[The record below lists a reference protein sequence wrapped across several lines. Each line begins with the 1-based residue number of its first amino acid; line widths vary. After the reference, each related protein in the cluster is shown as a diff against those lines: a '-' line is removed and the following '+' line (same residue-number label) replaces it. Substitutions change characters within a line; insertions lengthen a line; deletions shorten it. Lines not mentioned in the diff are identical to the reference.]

1 MRFLLW
7 ITEPSMIKGMA
18 MGIVL
23 ALVVS
28 VAFRLE
34 SMWFVASSVLTL
46 VVMCLFGVL
55 IGNYVFESRR
65 KRMQRQGLALVRQ
78 AGGELPGLSDDLMYL
93 LVNRDR
99 NHLPVLWQRLGRI
112 QPAIEEFIG
121 LTLAAVFR
129 VMAMSTLFAVL
140 GGAISFAVFLA
151 SYMQVERMEAQN
163 KLIGEQIRQADE
175 QMRFAKEQQQIEV
188 ALSIAEHRQVAAREA
203 LAVINNDRGPAQ
215 AGKRSLSPTAAN
227 LVAVALSQLEPYRG
241 VTVDPDTGDNI
252 LADHITSPEQEQ
264 LVRYLAAAN
273 VNLTELDL
281 SRAFLDD
288 ARLHDIDLA
297 HIQLP
302 RVRLRRAVV
311 HDTNFAGANL
321 AGADLSLAVMSRSD
335 LSGANLATAR
345 LHWTN
350 LVGAKLADTNLAE
363 ADLALANLRGAALN
377 NTQFGRAR
385 LCGAKFSGV
394 DVGGADLS
402 EADLALADFE
412 TATLPQVPKIRSAN
426 FWWLG
431 VYPQDYAARLGL
443 GAEDQARN
451 KTGLDRL
458 RMAPGDPVAVSA
470 IIDELKAA
478 APHPPA

>member
-112 QPAIEEFIG
+112 QPAIEELIG

-188 ALSIAEHRQVAAREA
+188 ALRGEHTHRCIIGIADVVWFIPD
-203 LAVINNDRGPAQ
+203 LKSNDA
-215 AGKRSLSPTAAN
+215 
-227 LVAVALSQLEPYRG
+227 
-241 VTVDPDTGDNI
+241 
-252 LADHITSPEQEQ
+252 
-264 LVRYLAAAN
+264 
-273 VNLTELDL
+273 
-281 SRAFLDD
+281 
-288 ARLHDIDLA
+288 
-297 HIQLP
+297 
-302 RVRLRRAVV
+302 
-311 HDTNFAGANL
+311 
-321 AGADLSLAVMSRSD
+321 
-335 LSGANLATAR
+335 
-345 LHWTN
+345 
-350 LVGAKLADTNLAE
+350 
-363 ADLALANLRGAALN
+363 
-377 NTQFGRAR
+377 GRAR
-385 LCGAKFSGV
+385 IAGCHFSNPSPHKRGAGIS
-394 DVGGADLS
+394 
-402 EADLALADFE
+402 
-412 TATLPQVPKIRSAN
+412 TVPVIWI
-426 FWWLG
+426 F
-431 VYPQDYAARLGL
+431 
-443 GAEDQARN
+443 
-451 KTGLDRL
+451 
-458 RMAPGDPVAVSA
+458 
-470 IIDELKAA
+470 
-478 APHPPA
+478 HPAWEPRYHHNGTTSPWN